1 MGNEGS
7 NHCDYAG
14 LSNPFMNLLIIGD
27 PHAHPDYDNKRF
39 TALGKY
45 IAKEKPDVIVCI
57 GDMAD
62 MPSLSS
68 YDRGT
73 KGFEGK
79 RYSKDINAVLDAQD
93 KLLTPI
99 AKVRGYNP
107 VLHMCVGNHEDRI
120 TRVVNAQPELEDAIG
135 LFDLEYEA
143 HGWKVTPFKKSITIK
158 CIAFSHYFTAGI
170 SGRAIS
176 STHIGHAMVTKLH
189 CSAVQ
194 GHSHLYNHAEQTRP
208 DGQKIFGLSVGCYSH
223 PNYTES
229 WCQDTEYQWWRG
241 VIMLE
246 GLDGEGYYNGIRAVT
261 QRSILTKT

>member
-1 MGNEGS
+1 
-7 NHCDYAG
+7 
-14 LSNPFMNLLIIGD
+14 MNLLIIGD
-27 PHAHPDYDNKRF
+27 PHAHPDYDNDRF
-39 TALGKY
+39 TALGKF
-45 IAKEKPDVIVCI
+45 IAREKPDAVVCI

-73 KGFEGK
+73 KGFEGR
-79 RYSKDINAVLDAQD
+79 RYKKDIGAVLDAQD

-99 AKVRGYNP
+99 YKVRGYNP
-107 VLHMCVGNHEDRI
+107 KLYMTLGNHEDRI
-120 TRVVNAQPELEDAIG
+120 TRAINASPELEDAIG
-135 LFDLEYEA
+135 MFDLEYEA
-143 HGWKVTPFKKSITIK
+143 HGWKVTPFKKCVTIK
-158 CIAFSHYFTAGI
+158 GISFSHYFTSGVAG
-170 SGRAIS
+170 RPIS
-176 STHIGHAMVTKLH
+176 SIHIGNTMISKLH

-241 VIMLE
+241 IIILE
-246 GLDGEGYYNGIRAVT
+246 GLDGEGYYDSIRAVT
-261 QRSILTKT
+261 QRKILGRGRSKKVRGRARA

>member
-1 MGNEGS
+1 
-7 NHCDYAG
+7 
-14 LSNPFMNLLIIGD
+14 MNLLVIGD
-27 PHAHPDYDNKRF
+27 PHAHPDYDNSRF

-45 IAKEKPDVIVCI
+45 IAREKPQIIVCI

-73 KGFEGK
+73 KGFEG
-79 RYSKDINAVLDAQD
+79 
-93 KLLTPI
+93 
-99 AKVRGYNP
+99 RGYKP
-107 VLHMCVGNHEDRI
+107 KLHMCMGNHEDRI
-120 TRVVNAQPELEDAIG
+120 VRAVNTSPELDGAIG
-135 LFDLEYEA
+135 LHDLKYEDF
-143 HGWKVTPFKKSITIK
+143 GWKVTPFKRSVVIQGIS
-158 CIAFSHYFTAGI
+158 FSHYFTSGVAG
-170 SGRAIS
+170 RPIS
-176 STHIGHAMVTKLH
+176 SVHIGHALVTKLH

-194 GHSHLYNHAEQTRP
+194 GHSHLFNHSEQTRP

-223 PNYTES
+223 PKYTES

-261 QRSILTKT
+261 QRSIR